1 MKGLLLGV
9 SAVVLAVQV
18 SAGPIPSPPYT
29 IDFPQIGP
37 IILSDGTTFPRFA
50 FSFNFLQALTTGNV
64 PFTNGADFSGISAPN
79 ETSTGGKLFSFDAAT
94 SFFNPSADSLIIEYT
109 SGASTLDINA
119 TVNESTFGTLL
130 FGAGSGVS
138 ATASDNLKGSFQSD
152 GQVDIEE
159 DITGTSAPP
168 PSVPEPASIALL
180 GVVILF
186 VPVLYRRWKRAA
198 A

>member
-79 ETSTGGKLFSFDAAT
+79 ETSSGGKLFSFDAAT

-138 ATASDNLKGSFQSD
+138 ASASDNLKGSFQSD
-152 GQVDIEE
+152 GGVDIEE
-159 DITGTSAPP
+159 DITGTTLTTTT
-168 PSVPEPASIALL
+168 PEPASIALL
-180 GVVILF
+180 GGVALL
-186 VPVLYRRWKRAA
+186 VPVLYRRRKRSAA
-198 A
+198 